1 LWITNVVGPV
11 VIEYSEPPCIFK
23 LTHVIFEHV
32 FERVDGIGVT
42 DIAASP
48 QPPVEFGPYLPQVAW
63 DSGLRPKRVA
73 PPHVGVRIDEVMR
86 YGRVRSAAELRSHL
100 GLKPSTRVTL
110 LLFAH
115 DVELEAFADGGQA
128 YLDQIAAGRYCAVTA
143 PSYSLWMPR
152 RRPDNLLSLRRSMLT
167 FEALQARGVAVLPR
181 VGWVERVD
189 MLRFSE
195 WINAN
200 SDVEHVSLDLMT
212 YKAREFSRH
221 TSLLAEFDALT
232 GERLSCLVNGVAA
245 KKRIVELYLATAA
258 GRVTV
263 TDATMRKAPRIGAN
277 GKRQPGFR
285 ARTRWIEVRCER
297 ARTEVAR
304 IEMISSPEDLL
315 MSSLVQVAT

>member
-63 DSGLRPKRVA
+63 DSGLRPERVA

-152 RRPDNLLSLRRSMLT
+152 RRPDNLLSLRPVDVDV
-167 FEALQARGVAVLPR
+167 RGPAGPA
-181 VGWVERVD
+181 E
-189 MLRFSE
+189 LRCCPVWAGSSGSTCFGSP
-195 WINAN
+195 
-200 SDVEHVSLDLMT
+200 
-212 YKAREFSRH
+212 
-221 TSLLAEFDALT
+221 
-232 GERLSCLVNGVAA
+232 NGSTP
-245 KKRIVELYLATAA
+245 TA
-258 GRVTV
+258 
-263 TDATMRKAPRIGAN
+263 
-277 GKRQPGFR
+277 
-285 ARTRWIEVRCER
+285 
-297 ARTEVAR
+297 
-304 IEMISSPEDLL
+304 
-315 MSSLVQVAT
+315 MSNT